1 MNLTIA
7 ETTGIIIAVLAILGF
22 MGTFIARISKLET
35 RADVCD
41 EKHRENEEKHK
52 KQDAI
57 NLRIEE
63 HHIEVMTAISAI
75 STKLDLTIKSPKK

>member
-1 MNLTIA
+1 MVTGELIA
-7 ETTGIIIAVLAILGF
+7 LIAAIVVVLSFI
-22 MGTFIARISKLET
+22 GTFIARISKLET

-41 EKHRENEEKHK
+41 EKHRENEQKHL
-52 KQDAI
+52 KQDAV

-75 STKLDLTIKSPKK
+75 STKLDLTSNKK

>member
-1 MNLTIA
+1 METGEVIA
-7 ETTGIIIAVLAILGF
+7 LIVCIVVVLGF
-22 MGTFIARISKLET
+22 VGTFISRISKLET

-41 EKHRENEEKHK
+41 EKHRENDKKHT

-75 STKLDLTIKSPKK
+75 STKLDITIKKPTK